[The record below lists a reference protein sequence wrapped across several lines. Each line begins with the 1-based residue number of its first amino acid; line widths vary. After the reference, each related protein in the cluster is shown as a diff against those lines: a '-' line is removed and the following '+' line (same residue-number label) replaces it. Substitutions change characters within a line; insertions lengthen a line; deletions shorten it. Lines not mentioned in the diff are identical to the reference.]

1 MSREATENVVR
12 LATPDQ
18 RTTSPVAMMGQLLK
32 LSNLVTRPFFVF
44 LAGPFSLNHN
54 ELRVL
59 MTLASMREAAAHE
72 VAKAAGMH
80 PMNVSRAVASLTRA
94 GRISARRDVDGRRKI
109 LSLTSDGLELHKA
122 LVPHVR
128 RVAEVMCESMSSLEA
143 EFFAKLLT
151 KLVERLD
158 ALAPT
163 DPMLIDAAALTQ
175 ATGSRSPAIRA
186 VPPEKSAL
194 ESSPIA
200 AKKRRRSP
208 TSTRKSS
215 ATKITKTESR
225 RKASS

>member
-1 MSREATENVVR
+1 MSREDTETVVR
-12 LATPDQ
+12 LENPGQ
-18 RTTSPVAMMGQLLK
+18 RPTSPVVMMGQLLK

-109 LSLTSDGLELHKA
+109 LALTSEGLELHKA
-122 LVPHVR
+122 LIPHVR
-128 RVAEVMCESMSSLEA
+128 RVAEVMSDSMSSLEA
-143 EFFAKLLT
+143 EFFAKLLA

-158 ALAPT
+158 SLALT

-175 ATGSRSPAIRA
+175 ATGRQSPTIRA
-186 VPPEKSAL
+186 VPPTKSSL
-194 ESSPIA
+194 ESPQIGA
-200 AKKRRRSP
+200 RKRRSS
-208 TSTRKSS
+208 TTNTRKSRTS
-215 ATKITKTESR
+215 KGTKTESR
-225 RKASS
+225 RKMSK